1 MLTLAISAALA
12 ILTRVSFCLSSK
24 GPYLIFFWVII
35 LCTIPFPGFCYI
47 TIIGELALKFEID
60 RDMPNQNQLVS

>member
-1 MLTLAISAALA
+1 MLTLAISAALS
-12 ILTRVSFCLSSK
+12 LFLSSK

-60 RDMPNQNQLVS
+60 RDMPIKTN